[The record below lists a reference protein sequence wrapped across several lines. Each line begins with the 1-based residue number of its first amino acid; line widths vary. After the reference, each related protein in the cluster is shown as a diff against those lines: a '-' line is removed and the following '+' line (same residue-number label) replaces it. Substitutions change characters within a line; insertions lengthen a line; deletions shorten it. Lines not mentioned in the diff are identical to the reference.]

1 MDKSFPRPA
10 ADVNKSSQQKSSG
23 WAFSG
28 FGSAALHAGHKQD
41 PLYAH
46 VTPIY
51 ASSTF
56 VYDEAEQGMRR
67 FSGEEEGY
75 IYSRWGNPNFT
86 EAENKI
92 AALEAFGLKDGSGDP
107 LQLKAFLHASGMAAL
122 TTLMISSLEKGD
134 KILSHYSLY
143 SGLEEM
149 ITRILPQFG
158 VEPVIVDL
166 RDLTKA
172 TEAIKANPEIKMMYL
187 ETPANP
193 TIQCVDIEELTKIAK
208 ANNLLVAIDNTFAT
222 PYLQQ
227 PFRFGVDF
235 VFHST
240 TKFLNGHGTA
250 IGGVLLGKDLERMNG
265 PVKKTYR
272 ILGVNSN
279 PFDAFLLTQGMKTL
293 ELRMDRHCFN
303 AMKVAEFL
311 NSQSAISKVNYAG
324 LTSHPDHKVAMKQMK
339 HGGGMLSFEMKNGL
353 KASIDFMNKLKMC
366 VRTVSLGTAES
377 ILCHPASMTHA
388 GTPKE
393 SREKYG
399 ISDGL
404 IRMSVG
410 LENIE
415 DILNDLEQAL
425 R

>member
-1 MDKSFPRPA
+1 MNKSFPRPTGPSG
-10 ADVNKSSQQKSSG
+10 DIPDDNSSG
-23 WAFSG
+23 RALSG
-28 FGSAALHAGHKQD
+28 FGSVAMHAGHKRD

-92 AALEAFGLKDGSGDP
+92 AALEAFGLKDASGNP

-122 TTLMISSLEKGD
+122 TTLMVSNLKKGD

-143 SGLEEM
+143 SGLEEL

-158 VEPVIVDL
+158 IEPVIVDL
-166 RDLTKA
+166 RDLNKA
-172 TEAIKANPEIKMMYL
+172 YDAIKTNPEIKMMYL

-193 TIQCVDIEELTKIAK
+193 TIQCVDIEELTKVAK
-208 ANNLLVAIDNTFAT
+208 ANNLLVAVDNTFAT
-222 PYLQQ
+222 PFLQQ
-227 PFRFGVDF
+227 PFRYGVDF

-250 IGGVLLGKDLERMNG
+250 IGGVLIGKDLEKMNSQ
-265 PVKKTYR
+265 VKKTYR
-272 ILGVNSN
+272 ILGGNSN

-293 ELRMDRHCFN
+293 ELRMERHCSN
-303 AMKVAEFL
+303 AMEVAKFL
-311 NSQSAISKVNYAG
+311 EAKTAISKVNYTG

-339 HGGGMLSFEMKNGL
+339 HPGGMLSFEMKDGL
-353 KASIDFMNKLKMC
+353 QTGINFMNRLNMC
-366 VRTVSLGTAES
+366 IRTVSLGTAES
-377 ILCHPASMTHA
+377 ILCHPASMTHYA
-388 GTPKE
+388 TPKE

-399 ISDGL
+399 ITDGL

-410 LENIE
+410 LENIQ

-425 R
+425 S